1 MPELD
6 GLRIE
11 QVTERMFEKHLFAL
25 DANKTLIAMDFRLL
39 CKGVPIAPYKM
50 LNFAQYGDR
59 KTFMS
64 VDRQNIWLFHASGT
78 VQRIQ
83 GHNGTMQLE
92 DMAGTDNY
100 LAWKQQNHLLA
111 AVDRFNVVTFWNTLT
126 GKLIYKKLLQG
137 SAQIAD
143 AFKFRRHDTQMR
155 YQDASNQFD
164 TFHQTLVSYSEE
176 TKGDNDEE
184 DCYLLKLI
192 NFNVFGAN
200 QRPFEASCQT
210 IVTCKVY

>member
-1 MPELD
+1 MNFLFGDILSLFQVKTEYGNGLVLIAKGEKLKSSVIILDDDLERRRMPELD

-83 GHNGTMQLE
+83 GHNGTM
-92 DMAGTDNY
+92 
-100 LAWKQQNHLLA
+100 
-111 AVDRFNVVTFWNTLT
+111 
-126 GKLIYKKLLQG
+126 
-137 SAQIAD
+137 
-143 AFKFRRHDTQMR
+143 
-155 YQDASNQFD
+155 
-164 TFHQTLVSYSEE
+164 
-176 TKGDNDEE
+176 
-184 DCYLLKLI
+184 
-192 NFNVFGAN
+192 
-200 QRPFEASCQT
+200 
-210 IVTCKVY
+210 